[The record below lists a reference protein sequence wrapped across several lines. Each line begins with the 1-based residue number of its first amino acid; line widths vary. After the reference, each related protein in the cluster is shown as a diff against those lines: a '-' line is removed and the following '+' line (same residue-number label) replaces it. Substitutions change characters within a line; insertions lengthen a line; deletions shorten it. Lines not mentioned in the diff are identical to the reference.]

1 MTVSFYLV
9 GCAVGPNY
17 HAPNIKMP
25 DDFIA
30 SSSETKKIADSQ
42 SNHQVIDAAKWW
54 EALGD
59 RELNSLVERAI
70 QGSPDIEIAL
80 NRLQEARMQ
89 EAVVM
94 GEVFEAVLAG
104 ATDPEIAGVEVV
116 RRPALTACRRPTCWR
131 RTACHRHS

>member
-1 MTVSFYLV
+1 MYKSLYVMTVSFYLV

-94 GEVFEAVLAG
+94 GEALPEADFSAG
-104 ATDPEIAGVEVV
+104 GGRGTGSD
-116 RRPALTACRRPTCWR
+116 L
-131 RTACHRHS
+131 